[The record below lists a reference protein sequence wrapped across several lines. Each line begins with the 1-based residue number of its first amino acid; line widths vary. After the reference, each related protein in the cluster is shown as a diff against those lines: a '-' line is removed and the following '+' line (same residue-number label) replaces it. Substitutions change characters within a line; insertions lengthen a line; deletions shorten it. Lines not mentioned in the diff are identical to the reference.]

1 MDDFEVSLRK
11 YQGMCMQV
19 AALLVGGWV
28 DNRNEAKIVQA
39 AAMAHTI
46 IRLGNSKEYLYT
58 TSKSY
63 AKLFGMPDN
72 EIDEMIRALETNM
85 YNIVVGIVADMERM
99 DKIINKGGT
108 NNGN

>member
-19 AALLVGGWV
+19 AALSVGGWI

-46 IRLGNSKEYLYT
+46 ISLGNSKEYLYT

-99 DKIINKGGT
+99 NKIINKGGT